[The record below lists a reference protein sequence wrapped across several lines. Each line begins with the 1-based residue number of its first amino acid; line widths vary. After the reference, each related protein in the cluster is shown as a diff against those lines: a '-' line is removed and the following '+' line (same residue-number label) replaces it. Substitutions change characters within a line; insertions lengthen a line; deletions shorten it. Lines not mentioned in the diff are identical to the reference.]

1 MRRWAGALAAAGLLV
16 GAPPAAA
23 AIDLG
28 AGDSPAVAVD
38 PAGTA
43 HIVFN
48 SPGGQTYCRLPRTA
62 KACDV
67 LTALPLDSRS
77 IRGPLILRRP
87 SDGALLIV
95 QGTGRSPAG
104 TVWVRSSVDGG
115 ATWSAPVAVATGSSS
130 ISGAALAVDGQSL
143 FTLDSGAAGGLTLQ
157 RGLFG
162 GVPETRGL
170 ILEPSGPNTSGED
183 SDARLVV
190 LADGRML
197 TADETHTGVHWRFFT
212 GGDPYDI
219 AAWASQGGLRT
230 GTQPELV
237 TGPRG
242 TYLLEQM
249 LPLHQDRGAFRVRS
263 FDAKRAR
270 WRAPRRAIADRV
282 IRGDSGFAED
292 AAGRLHLITDTLITS
307 RVGCVIY
314 ARTSPKRSS
323 WFGRSTTLYR
333 TTRPARFP
341 EAVQVAAGAN
351 GRGVAV
357 WQDASAAR
365 TGGHVRATRL
375 RQAGGHARRTR
386 SEFFR
391 PSCPR

>member
-1 MRRWAGALAAAGLLV
+1 MRRWAGALVLAGLL
-16 GAPPAAA
+16 GSAPPAHA

-28 AGDSPAVAVD
+28 VGDSPAAVVD

-48 SPGGQTYCRLPRTA
+48 SAGGQTYCRLPRTA

-67 LTALPLDSRS
+67 LTALPLDGRS

-87 SDGALLIV
+87 QDGTLVIV
-95 QGTGRSPAG
+95 QGAGGPGTG
-104 TVWVRSSVDGG
+104 TVWVRYSQDAG
-115 ATWSAPVAVATGSSS
+115 ATWGGPVALATGSSS
-130 ISGAALAVDGQSL
+130 ISGAAFAPDGQAL
-143 FTLDSGAAGGLTLQ
+143 FTLDSGAPGGLTLQ
-157 RGLFG
+157 HGLFG
-162 GVPETRGL
+162 AAESRG
-170 ILEPSGPNTSGED
+170 IVLEPSGPNTYGES
-183 SDARLVV
+183 SDARIVALP
-190 LADGRML
+190 DGRLL

-219 AAWASQGGLRT
+219 NAWPRQGRFKT
-230 GTQPELV
+230 GTEPELV

-242 TYLLEQM
+242 TYVLEQM
-249 LPLHQDRGAFRVRS
+249 LPLHQDSGAFRLRS

-270 WRAPRRAIADRV
+270 WRAPRRAVADRA
-282 IRGDSGFAED
+282 IRGDSAFIED
-292 AAGRLHLITDTLITS
+292 AGGRLHLITDTLITS

-314 ARTSPKRSS
+314 ARTSPRRSS
-323 WFGRSTTLYR
+323 WFGRSTTLFR
-333 TTRPARFP
+333 TTRPSRFP
-341 EAVQVAAGAN
+341 EAVQVAAAGN

-357 WQDASAAR
+357 WQDADAAR
-365 TGGHVRATRL
+365 SGGHVRAIRL
-375 RQAGGHARRTR
+375 RQAGGRARRTR

>member
-1 MRRWAGALAAAGLLV
+1 MRRWAGALVLAGLLAS
-16 GAPPAAA
+16 APPAAA

-28 AGDSPAVAVD
+28 VGDSPAVVVD

-48 SPGGQTYCRLPRTA
+48 SAGGETYCRLPRTA

-67 LTALPLDSRS
+67 LTALPLDGRS

-87 SDGALLIV
+87 QDGALFIV
-95 QGTGRSPAG
+95 QGAGGPGTGA
-104 TVWVRSSVDGG
+104 VWVRYSVDGG
-115 ATWSAPVAVATGSSS
+115 TTWIGPVAVASGSSS
-130 ISGAALAVDGQSL
+130 ISGAGFAPDGQSL
-143 FTLDSGAAGGLTLQ
+143 FTLDPGAPGGLTLQ

-162 GVPETRGL
+162 APESRGL
-170 ILEPSGPNTSGED
+170 VLEPSGPNTYGES
-183 SDARLVV
+183 SDARLAV
-190 LADGRML
+190 LPDGRL
-197 TADETHTGVHWRFFT
+197 LIADETHTGVHWRFFA

-219 AAWASQGGLRT
+219 NAWAREGRIRAGT
-230 GTQPELV
+230 GPELA

-242 TYLLEQM
+242 TYLLEKM

-270 WRAPRRAIADRV
+270 WRAPRRAVGDRV
-282 IRGDSGFAED
+282 IRGDSGFIQD
-292 AAGRLHLITDTLITS
+292 AGGRLHLVTDTLITS

-314 ARTSPKRSS
+314 TRTSRKRSS

-341 EAVQVAAGAN
+341 EDVQVGAAAN

-357 WQDASAAR
+357 WQDADAAR
-365 TGGHVRATRL
+365 SGGHVRAIRL

-391 PSCPR
+391 PSCPRT